1 LQAIR
6 IGNKTVSLAKRSTD
20 TDFCVQV
27 NRFDCGLAGPAMLV
41 DNGEL
46 QPNYIS
52 AMRCRLSDHRI
63 YISRIIAI

>member
-1 LQAIR
+1 
-6 IGNKTVSLAKRSTD
+6 
-20 TDFCVQV
+20 V